1 MLPFKNRIKKEKD
14 FRKVFDAGKFVSLN
28 LASMKFIPNNLEET
42 RFGFIVSKKVSKK
55 AVTRNRLKRIFRE
68 QARLSL
74 KKIKPGLD
82 IVVIVKSSEITS
94 EEARRILLELFRQA
108 DILNQW

>member
-14 FRKVFDAGKFVSLN
+14 FRKVFNAGKFVSLDFVSIKFSSNN
-28 LASMKFIPNNLEET
+28 LAET

-68 QARLSL
+68 QTRLNL
-74 KKIKPGLD
+74 KNIKPGLD
-82 IVVIVKSSEITS
+82 VVVIVKSSQITS
-94 EEARRILLELFRQA
+94 VEARRILLELFKRA
-108 DILNQW
+108 NILNQ